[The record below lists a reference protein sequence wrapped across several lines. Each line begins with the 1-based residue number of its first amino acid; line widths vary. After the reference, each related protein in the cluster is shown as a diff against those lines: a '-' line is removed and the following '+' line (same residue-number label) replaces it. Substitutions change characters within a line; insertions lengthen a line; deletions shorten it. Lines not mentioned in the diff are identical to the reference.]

1 MDGTQ
6 ATTYA
11 RIRSTAGGDFTRT
24 ERQRLVIEKMFEKAL
39 TADLAT
45 INDIVN
51 AVFPTGVYKFYFA
64 GDFEIRPLRT
74 VNIPWVRIWDF
85 RSTRTTDTL
94 SGLGSIVIPQD
105 LASNVT
111 LLHEFLFGTSGY
123 TPSST
128 VQTIS
133 NKIISTVNSAGTASS
148 SDSDEDYSEE
158 DYEDEESYDD
168 SSSGDSSNS
177 GSNSGGSGSGES
189 SESGGSSGSGSGSG
203 EGSSESGSGS
213 DSGSGGS
220 GESGN
225 GSGGSG
231 EGGDS
236 GSDEGGGTEVG
247 SPETSCRC
255 TVIQYNTSIWDYQEI
270 DSLKQ
275 EQV

>member
-1 MDGTQ
+1 MK
-6 ATTYA
+6 
-11 RIRSTAGGDFTRT
+11 R
-24 ERQRLVIEKMFEKAL
+24 AL

-51 AVFPTGVYKFYFA
+51 AVFPQVSTSFTLQ
-64 GDFEIRPLRT
+64 EILKYVSAYSEYTLGENMGFP
-74 VNIPWVRIWDF
+74 VNK
-85 RSTRTTDTL
+85 TTDTL

-247 SPETSCRC
+247 SPETPAGA
-255 TVIQYNTSIWDYQEI
+255 Q
-270 DSLKQ
+270 
-275 EQV
+275 